1 MKKKHKI
8 IISVTGASG
17 AIYAKVLFDKL
28 LQIKNQIEKIGVV
41 MSDNAKYV
49 WFQEL
54 SNKDYKN
61 YPFDFST
68 LLLSQ
73 VSVMR
78 LTAEAILEKSKDK
91 ALKALLAD
99 PVVNNVTEAEK
110 LLNHMIEKQYQHLG
124 YLI

>member
-1 MKKKHKI
+1 MANKGYIKYLPENIVVEVPGI
-8 IISVTGASG
+8 INKEGIHG
-17 AIYAKVLFDKL
+17 IKL
-28 LQIKNQIEKIGVV
+28 E
-41 MSDNAKYV
+41 
-49 WFQEL
+49 
-54 SNKDYKN
+54 N

-78 LTAEAILEKSKDK
+78 LTAEAVLEKSKDK